1 MVLPASASQPE
12 GFTATSSPALQMNL
26 IRPFR
31 ALRPLPERAAEIA
44 APPYDVLTGA
54 EARRYAAGNPWSFL
68 RVSKAEIDLPES
80 VDPYS
85 GIVYEKARANLDK
98 LIACGA
104 LRRDRVCGFYAYR
117 LEAGLHV
124 QTGLGLVASVQAYR
138 DNRIKRHEL
147 TRPDKETDR
156 VRHMEALGAQTGPAM
171 LAYPRA
177 PEVDR
182 LLAEST
188 IEAPDTA
195 VTAIDGVRHSIWPIT
210 RPGVVDQLTRAFESL
225 PALYIAD
232 GHHRIA
238 AAERVATAPRS
249 KETAAEQAR
258 VPDGF
263 LAVAFPHHAMRIL
276 DYNRVVTD
284 LGGLSESV
292 FLERVGER
300 FDVFEASGQVRPAA
314 RGEFGLYLPGRW
326 FRLRV
331 HQNRVPLHDPV
342 ARLDVSILAQEL
354 LGPILSITDL
364 RRDSRIDF
372 VGGIRGLD
380 ELERRVASD
389 MAAAFALYPTAIEDL
404 MAVADHGDVMPPKS
418 TWFEPKLADGLLC
431 HVLEDR

>member
-1 MVLPASASQPE
+1 
-12 GFTATSSPALQMNL
+12 MNL

-31 ALRPLPERAAEIA
+31 ALRPLREKAAEVA

-54 EARRYAAGNPWSFL
+54 EARQYAAGNPWSFL
-68 RVSKAEIDLPES
+68 HVSKAEIDLPDN

-85 GIVYEKARANLDK
+85 EIVYEKAKTNLDK

-104 LRRDRVCGFYAYR
+104 LRRDPACAYYAYR
-117 LEAGLHV
+117 LEAGRHV
-124 QTGLGLVASVQAYR
+124 QTGLGLVASLPAYR
-138 DNRIKRHEL
+138 ENRIRRHEL

-171 LAYPRA
+171 LAYPPA

-188 IEAPDTA
+188 VAAPDMT
-195 VTAIDGVRHSIWPIT
+195 VTASDRVRHSIWQIT
-210 RPGVVDQLTRAFESL
+210 EPRVIDQLTRAFESM

-238 AAERVATAPRS
+238 AAERVATARR
-249 KETAAEQAR
+249 ENGAAAEPSVAL
-258 VPDGF
+258 DGF

-284 LGGLSESV
+284 LGGLSESA
-292 FLERVGER
+292 FLDKVRER
-300 FDVFEASGQVRPAA
+300 FDVVEATGQVRPAM
-314 RGEFGLYLPGRW
+314 RTEFGLYLPGRW

-331 HQNRVPLHDPV
+331 HEDRIPLHDPV

-354 LGPILSITDL
+354 LGPILSINDL
-364 RRDSRIDF
+364 RRDARIDF

-380 ELERRVASD
+380 ELERRVACG
-389 MAAAFALYPTAIEDL
+389 MAAAFALYPTAIQDL
-404 MAVADHGDVMPPKS
+404 MAVADRGDVMPPKS